1 MSFLSNLFGGANQAS
16 QEQTMAMLAGLQAS
30 GQNATTANT
39 DLTKAAASAT
49 APEHLNCCASALA
62 AGPVALFT
70 KTERSPGIWA
80 CALTPKSTEAA
91 ETSRNRRIFFIA

>member
-30 GQNATTANT
+30 GQNATAANT

-49 APEHLNCCASALA
+49 APYAALQPTMVAGTGALGNALGLNGPAGSQSALA
-62 AGPVALFT
+62 QQIGRAHV
-70 KTERSPGIWA
+70 
-80 CALTPKSTEAA
+80 
-91 ETSRNRRIFFIA
+91 